1 MFPKALWGRPLDVC
15 GREDGLMLGC
25 NLEWH
30 YRVEW
35 ERRQDMLRDVVR
47 WRLLKQA
54 GRPSL
59 LTRQSCW
66 LISQLGRWM
75 VRQGQQLQQHGRY
88 EQRPFPL

>member
-1 MFPKALWGRPLDVC
+1 MFQEDTRSPPLDVR
-15 GREDGLMLGC
+15 GREEGLMLGC

-35 ERRQDMLRDVVR
+35 ERRQDMRRNAVR

-54 GRPSL
+54 GQPSL
-59 LTRQSCW
+59 LTRRSCW
-66 LISQLGRWM
+66 LICQLGRWM
-75 VRQGQQLQQHGRY
+75 ERLGQQLQQHGRY